1 MEQLYV
7 KAMGRKRIDD
17 IQAFKAAFTN
27 LFTQNRVLRFMHS
40 STFFGQPISRIP
52 QIRPTVV
59 SSSTPFLYRR
69 NHKELANKAEYAAGV
84 QGPFA
89 FRFGANIAIRL
100 VREQLY
106 FASVF
111 PVAAALINDKSLH
124 VDDTFMRA
132 EITKLEDRTAVGTIP
147 QVADYWERLGDGNS
161 PKLQAIVKEIRAMIE
176 ASVRPLP
183 ASRLP
188 RRPGSSVST
197 HAHGARNS
205 GESGSLR
212 IGQAAT
218 ATKKPTRYAKMVI
231 ITPTVATAVYLWM
244 YLSQVGFNIPHG
256 PAASPILIHQDLSL
270 ADRDRI
276 LRRFNSETANYPH
289 TLLIG
294 TFDTIG
300 TAANLQRANY
310 EILTSPLPRP
320 REVTQAFGRT
330 NRTGQK
336 LMCVHKILTLE
347 DNPVDRANMA
357 MIADLDVTSNVCN
370 MSERL
375 QTEPLSDA
383 RWELNTSED

>member
-1 MEQLYV
+1 
-7 KAMGRKRIDD
+7 
-17 IQAFKAAFTN
+17 
-27 LFTQNRVLRFMHS
+27 
-40 STFFGQPISRIP
+40 
-52 QIRPTVV
+52 
-59 SSSTPFLYRR
+59 
-69 NHKELANKAEYAAGV
+69 
-84 QGPFA
+84 
-89 FRFGANIAIRL
+89 
-100 VREQLY
+100 
-106 FASVF
+106 
-111 PVAAALINDKSLH
+111 
-124 VDDTFMRA
+124 
-132 EITKLEDRTAVGTIP
+132 
-147 QVADYWERLGDGNS
+147 
-161 PKLQAIVKEIRAMIE
+161 
-176 ASVRPLP
+176 
-183 ASRLP
+183 
-188 RRPGSSVST
+188 
-197 HAHGARNS
+197 
-205 GESGSLR
+205 
-212 IGQAAT
+212 
-218 ATKKPTRYAKMVI
+218 MVI

-289 TLLIG
+289 TILIG

-383 RWELNTSED
+383 RWELNVSED